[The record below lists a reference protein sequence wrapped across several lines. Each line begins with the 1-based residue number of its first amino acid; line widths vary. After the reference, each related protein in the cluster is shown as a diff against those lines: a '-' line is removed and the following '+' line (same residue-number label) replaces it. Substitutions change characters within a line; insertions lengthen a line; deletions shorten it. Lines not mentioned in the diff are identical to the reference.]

1 MTSLLRG
8 VRLGFV
14 LLAAGTAYAAGGG
27 TATAQSHAPGAVVQ
41 PLPAADEGAELR
53 RHLADLAANPRSL
66 ASLIGAGRAA
76 VRVGDGEAA
85 LGFFARAEEVAPG
98 DARVK
103 AGMAS
108 AYVLLGQPEAA
119 LRLFAE
125 AARLGAP
132 EAEIARDRGLAYDL
146 AGNPRRAQQ
155 DYLLVLQRGD
165 DPETRR
171 RLALSLAVSGHR
183 DAALRAL
190 DPLLRRHDRAAYR
203 TRAFVLALTGDANG
217 AAQAVDGAMPGQ
229 GAAMAPFLSRLGS
242 LGPAQKAMAVHFG
255 HFPADGRAV
264 QTAAVDTSPLPAA
277 IAFTGAAPSAP
288 TRFAAAAQPAPAP
301 RGTRRRAALAEPVGS
316 RREEARG
323 RADVRRQPVATAST
337 PSRSSAR
344 RPVVTSVADIPGAGP
359 VKPDEPAAQPR
370 PGFSAPPAG
379 QAGEPVRIA
388 SGQPLEIPPA
398 MRQEPAPTSTPTPV
412 RREPVSQPVARQD
425 PPPPVIVRRDQPAA
439 TREQPVTQSAP
450 PPAAEAP
457 AVPAF
462 SDVAAL
468 VQSLPAEEERRSAAA
483 PPRATTP
490 RATTPRAAAAT
501 PARTSRAASRTPAR
515 PAPPP
520 HPSRHWVQLANGD
533 RSAFAFQLGRLR
545 QSAPALLRTRNAY
558 WARNGGSARLLV
570 GPFATAAEAR
580 AFVNQLSREDVSA
593 FPWTSEAGEE
603 VARLPAR

>member
-1 MTSLLRG
+1 MISWLRG
-8 VRLGFV
+8 VRRGLV
-14 LLAAGTAYAAGGG
+14 LLAAGTAFAAGGG
-27 TATAQSHAPGAVVQ
+27 TAAAQSRAPGASVQ
-41 PLPAADEGAELR
+41 PLPTADEGAELR

-85 LGFFARAEEVAPG
+85 LGFFARAEEVAPS

-108 AYVLLGQPEAA
+108 AYVLLGQPQAA

-132 EAEIARDRGLAYDL
+132 EVEVARDRGLAHDL
-146 AGNPRRAQQ
+146 SGNPRRAQQ
-155 DYLLVLQRGD
+155 DYLLVLHRGD

-277 IAFTGAAPSAP
+277 VAFTGAAPSAP
-288 TRFAAAAQPAPAP
+288 TRFAAATQPAP

-316 RREEARG
+316 RREEARD
-323 RADVRRQPVATAST
+323 RAASRRQPVATAST
-337 PSRSSAR
+337 APPSSAR
-344 RPVVTSVADIPGAGP
+344 RTIVTSVADIPGAGP
-359 VKPDEPAAQPR
+359 VKADEAPAQPQ
-370 PGFSAPPAG
+370 PGFGMPPAT
-379 QAGEPVRIA
+379 QTQEPGRLA

-398 MRQEPAPTSTPTPV
+398 MRQEAAPAPV
-412 RREPVSQPVARQD
+412 RREPVAQPAVRQE
-425 PPPPVIVRRDQPAA
+425 PPPPVIVRETPPPAA
-439 TREQPVTQSAP
+439 REE
-450 PPAAEAP
+450 PAAEAP

-468 VQSLPAEEERRSAAA
+468 VQSLPVEEEPRPAASA
-483 PPRATTP
+483 PPRVATP
-490 RATTPRAAAAT
+490 RPAAAT
-501 PARTSRAASRTPAR
+501 PARTTRTASRTPAR

-533 RSAFAFQLGRLR
+533 RSAFSFQLGRLR
-545 QSAPALLRTRNAY
+545 QSAPELLRARNAY

-570 GPFATAAEAR
+570 GPFATAAAAR
-580 AFVNQLSREDVSA
+580 AFVNQLAREDVSA

>member
-1 MTSLLRG
+1 MISLLRG
-8 VRLGFV
+8 VRRGLV

-27 TATAQSHAPGAVVQ
+27 TAAAQSRAPGAVVQ

-85 LGFFARAEEVAPG
+85 LGFFARAEEVAPS

-108 AYVLLGQPEAA
+108 AYVLLGQPQAA

-132 EAEIARDRGLAYDL
+132 EVEVARDRGLAHDL
-146 AGNPRRAQQ
+146 SGNPRRAQQ
-155 DYLLVLQRGD
+155 DYLLVLHRGD

-229 GAAMAPFLSRLGS
+229 GAPMAPFLSRLGS

-277 IAFTGAAPSAP
+277 VAFTGAAPSAP
-288 TRFAAAAQPAPAP
+288 TRFAAAAQPAP

-316 RREEARG
+316 RREGARDRAAG
-323 RADVRRQPVATAST
+323 RREPVATAST
-337 PSRSSAR
+337 APRSSGR
-344 RPVVTSVADIPGAGP
+344 RTIVTSVADIPGAGP
-359 VKPDEPAAQPR
+359 IKPDEPAAQPQ
-370 PGFSAPPAG
+370 PGFSTPPAA

-388 SGQPLEIPPA
+388 SSQPLEIPPA
-398 MRQEPAPTSTPTPV
+398 MRQEPAATPV
-412 RREPVSQPVARQD
+412 RREPEPQPAVRQD
-425 PPPPVIVRRDQPAA
+425 SPPPAVVRQIRPAA
-439 TREQPVTQSAP
+439 AREEPAAS
-450 PPAAEAP
+450 PAAEAP

-468 VQSLPAEEERRSAAA
+468 VQSLPVEEEPRPAASGPSRDAATRPAAA
-483 PPRATTP
+483 PARTT
-490 RATTPRAAAAT
+490 AA
-501 PARTSRAASRTPAR
+501 PARTGRAASRPPAR
-515 PAPPP
+515 PAAPP
-520 HPSRHWVQLANGD
+520 HPSRHWVQIANGD

-545 QSAPALLRTRNAY
+545 QSAPELLRARTAY

-570 GPFATAAEAR
+570 GPFATAAAAR
-580 AFVNQLSREDVSA
+580 AFVNQLAREDVSA

>member
-1 MTSLLRG
+1 
-8 VRLGFV
+8 V

-27 TATAQSHAPGAVVQ
+27 TAAAQNRAPGAAVQ
-41 PLPAADEGAELR
+41 PLPAGDEGAELR

-85 LGFFARAEEVAPG
+85 LGFFGRAEEVAPN

-103 AGMAS
+103 AGMGS
-108 AYVLLGQPEAA
+108 SYVLLGQPQAA

-125 AARLGAP
+125 ASQFGAP

-146 AGNPRRAQQ
+146 SGNPRRAQQ
-155 DYLLVLQRGD
+155 DYLLVLQRGED
-165 DPETRR
+165 AETRR

-217 AAQAVDGAMPGQ
+217 AIQAVDGAMPGQ
-229 GAAMAPFLSRLGS
+229 GAAMAPFLTRLAG
-242 LGPAQKAMAVHFG
+242 LAPAQKALAVHFG
-255 HFPADGRAV
+255 HFPADGRPV

-277 IAFTGAAPSAP
+277 VAFTGAAPAAP
-288 TRFAAAAQPAPAP
+288 TRFAAAAQPAP
-301 RGTRRRAALAEPVGS
+301 RGANPRRRTALADPVS
-316 RREEARG
+316 RRDEARG
-323 RADVRRQPVATAST
+323 RSEERRQPVRTASST
-337 PSRSSAR
+337 SRPSAR
-344 RPVVTSVADIPGAGP
+344 PPAVTSVADIPGAGP
-359 VKPDEPAAQPR
+359 IKPDEPAAQVE
-370 PGFSAPPAG
+370 PGFGAVPAPAQQQPVQIAAG
-379 QAGEPVRIA
+379 P
-388 SGQPLEIPPA
+388 PLEIPPA
-398 MRQEPAPTSTPTPV
+398 MRQDSPPPVRQEPVVRREPATPVRQEPAPTPV
-412 RREPVSQPVARQD
+412 RQEPPVAARREP
-425 PPPPVIVRRDQPAA
+425 AA
-439 TREQPVTQSAP
+439 AA
-450 PPAAEAP
+450 AAEAP
-457 AVPAF
+457 AAPAF

-468 VQSLPAEEERRSAAA
+468 VQSLPAEEEPRPAAPAPTRGPTSRPAAA
-483 PPRATTP
+483 PART
-490 RATTPRAAAAT
+490 AAT
-501 PARTSRAASRTPAR
+501 PTRATRTAARTPAR

-520 HPSRHWVQLANGD
+520 HPSRHWVQVANGD

-545 QSAPALLRTRNAY
+545 QTAPDLLRTRTAY

-580 AFVNQLSREDVSA
+580 AFVNQLSRQHISA